1 MQLILCKKSSFTII
15 NEQFFCNN
23 NFDTVMRC
31 SKKKF
36 SQDVAVNVEASAVIN
51 IIIQWHL
58 YLIKSILILLVTFI
72 LLFVV
77 KKYNNR

>member
-1 MQLILCKKSSFTII
+1 
-15 NEQFFCNN
+15 
-23 NFDTVMRC
+23 MRC